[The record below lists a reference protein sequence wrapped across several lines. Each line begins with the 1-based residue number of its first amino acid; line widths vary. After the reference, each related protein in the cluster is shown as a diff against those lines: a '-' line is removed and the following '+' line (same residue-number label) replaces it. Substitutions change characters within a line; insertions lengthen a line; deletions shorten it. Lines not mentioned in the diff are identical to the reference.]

1 MSKSV
6 LIIDTPKECNVLCPC
21 YSSDLVGRYCNAVRD
36 DKGWCRP
43 ARKISNYN
51 ETNTKPLWCPLTP
64 LPEYKNLTTY
74 VHGEVNIENILHY
87 NYAQGFNDC
96 LEQIQ
101 KGK

>member
-6 LIIDTPKECNVLCPC
+6 LVIETPTSCKTCRLNYDSYGL
-21 YSSDLVGRYCNAVRD
+21 SDVCSLADRITD
-36 DKGWCRP
+36 
-43 ARKISNYN
+43 NYN
-51 ETNTKPLWCPLTP
+51 ETNTKPDWCPLTP

-87 NYAQGFNDC
+87 NYAQGFNSC

-101 KGK
+101 KGEI